1 MSKAATREYT
11 VGMRK
16 RYRAMM
22 TKRAKGKVLDEFCET
37 TTLER
42 KHAIK
47 VLRSLHEPLR
57 KAGRMAVYPGAADA
71 LRRIWLLFDQP
82 CSKLL
87 HPVLA
92 SYTAS
97 YGHEQQDAHDNRGDP
112 LTCGGKARRGEAR
125 DRR

>member
-57 KAGRMAVYPGAADA
+57 TAGRMAVSRGVAMQVVEASEQYAKQRT
-71 LRRIWLLFDQP
+71 RRPQTL
-82 CSKLL
+82 SN
-87 HPVLA
+87 VE
-92 SYTAS
+92 
-97 YGHEQQDAHDNRGDP
+97 G
-112 LTCGGKARRGEAR
+112 
-125 DRR
+125 